1 MARYAENTTVSS
13 ANSRAEIERTLVKY
27 GASGFG
33 YIWDEGRALI
43 MFKANGR
50 NIRFVL
56 PLPDRDDKEISH
68 TNHETPRKRTAIQIE
83 EAYEQAVKQKWRAL
97 SLIIKAK
104 LEAVE
109 SEIVEFDEEFGM
121 HMVLPDG
128 STVRDHVVPEIQL
141 AYETQIVRPFLAI
154 EGAK

>member
-13 ANSRAEIERTLVKY
+13 ANSRAEIERTLVRY

-33 YIWDEGRALI
+33 YLWDEGRALI

-56 PLPDRDDKEISH
+56 PLPSRDDDEIAYS
-68 TNHETPRKRTAIQIE
+68 NHVPPRKRTDTQLE

-97 SLIIKAK
+97 SLLVKAK
-104 LEAVE
+104 LEGVE
-109 SEIVEFDEEFGM
+109 SGIFTFDDEFAM
-121 HMVLPDG
+121 YAVLPDG

-154 EGAK
+154 EGVK